1 MTLRHLSFR
10 LSLHLSP
17 SPSKTQLTNH
27 ISPSGRQLTTMA
39 QPKPRN
45 IVLTGGARGIGR
57 ALARHLLLGGH
68 KLFLI
73 DVDGDELS
81 HTVNVHLPSVLKA
94 QSQSQSPGQSV
105 SDRVSSCTADLRDVK
120 AIQFAVQQ
128 AAKFLDGRIDVLI
141 NNAGIARPVWPDDKT
156 MEDDVLDEWQAYVE
170 TNLTAP
176 FVISRACI
184 PYMKSADKS
193 GEGEGVLSKEAS
205 DSGELDRT
213 PSACIINV
221 SSFRAR
227 QSEANCEGYGATK
240 AGLLGLTHAMAISGP
255 QWGIRSN
262 AILPGYIDVMHESKR
277 GDEEGKKWAES
288 VDESRHRKH
297 PVGRIGYGEDIAK
310 TVDWLMDA
318 GFVTG
323 QEIVVDGGIS
333 KIKYEST

>member
-1 MTLRHLSFR
+1 
-10 LSLHLSP
+10 
-17 SPSKTQLTNH
+17 
-27 ISPSGRQLTTMA
+27 MA
-39 QPKPRN
+39 QVQPRN
-45 IVLTGGARGIGR
+45 IVLTGAARGIGR
-57 ALARHLLLGGH
+57 ALARHLYLGGH

-81 HTVNVHLPSVLKA
+81 HTANVHLPSALK
-94 QSQSQSPGQSV
+94 SQS
-105 SDRVSSCTADLRDVK
+105 VSSCTADLRDVK
-120 AIQFAVQQ
+120 VIQSAIQQ
-128 AAKFLDGRIDVLI
+128 AAQFLDGRIDVLI
-141 NNAGIARPVWPDDKT
+141 NNAGIARAMWTDSKT

-193 GEGEGVLSKEAS
+193 GEGEGVLSKEVSGA
-205 DSGELDRT
+205 GELDRA
-213 PSACIINV
+213 PSACIINI

-227 QSEANCEGYGATK
+227 QSQANCEGYGATK
-240 AGLLGLTHAMAISGP
+240 AGLLGLTHAMAISGA

-262 AILPGYIDVMHESKR
+262 AILPGYIEVKHECKQ

-288 VDESRHRKH
+288 VDEARHRKH
-297 PVGRIGYGEDIAK
+297 PVGRVGYGEDIAK

-323 QEIVVDGGIS
+323 QEIVVDGGVS
-333 KIKYEST
+333 KIKYDSS

>member
-1 MTLRHLSFR
+1 
-10 LSLHLSP
+10 
-17 SPSKTQLTNH
+17 
-27 ISPSGRQLTTMA
+27 MA
-39 QPKPRN
+39 HSKPRN

-57 ALARHLLLGGH
+57 ALARHLYLAGH

-81 HTVNVHLPSVLKA
+81 HTVNVHLPSVL
-94 QSQSQSPGQSV
+94 QSQSRSQYQDKSS
-105 SDRVSSCTADLRDVK
+105 SNRVSSCTADLRDVK
-120 AIQFAVQQ
+120 VIQSAIQQ

-141 NNAGIARPVWPDDKT
+141 NNAGIARPMWTENKT

-193 GEGEGVLSKEAS
+193 GQGEGVLSREAS
-205 DSGELDRT
+205 GSGELDRT
-213 PSACIINV
+213 PSACIINI

-227 QSEANCEGYGATK
+227 QSQANCEGYGATK
-240 AGLLGLTHAMAISGP
+240 AGLLGLTHAMAISGA

-262 AILPGYIDVMHESKR
+262 AILPGYIEVKHECKE
-277 GDEEGKKWAES
+277 GDEEGKKWAEN
-288 VDESRHRKH
+288 VDEARHRKH
-297 PVGRIGYGEDIAK
+297 PVGRVGYGEDIAK
-310 TVDWLMDA
+310 TVDWLMDT

-323 QEIVVDGGIS
+323 QEIVVDGGVS
-333 KIKYEST
+333 KIKYESS